1 MKIQV
6 IFFKTKNFIC
16 SNITKTFLI
25 SVYIGNKFD
34 ELITNYFKE
43 VMRLYIIIYVIK
55 DNLELKSTKT
65 ILNPIKL

>member
-1 MKIQV
+1 M
-6 IFFKTKNFIC
+6 FKYV
-16 SNITKTFLI
+16 TKTFLI

-43 VMRLYIIIYVIK
+43 VMRLYIIVYVIK
-55 DNLELKSTKT
+55 DNLELKSIKT

>member
-1 MKIQV
+1 M
-6 IFFKTKNFIC
+6 FKYV
-16 SNITKTFLI
+16 TKTFLI

-43 VMRLYIIIYVIK
+43 VMRLYIIVYVIK
-55 DNLELKSTKT
+55 DNLELRSTKT

>member
-25 SVYIGNKFD
+25 SIYIGNKFD

-43 VMRLYIIIYVIK
+43 VMRLYIIVYVIK

>member
-1 MKIQV
+1 M
-6 IFFKTKNFIC
+6 FKYV
-16 SNITKTFLI
+16 TKTFLI

-43 VMRLYIIIYVIK
+43 VMRLYIIVYVIK

>member
-6 IFFKTKNFIC
+6 IFFKTKSFIC

-25 SVYIGNKFD
+25 SVYIGNKFN

-43 VMRLYIIIYVIK
+43 VMRLYIIVYVIK